1 MSTDEPEPA
10 GLSWDGKSM
19 TPIHDRLYRRSPS
32 AYGAETLASESE
44 QCPNPPPPPP
54 CVMVME
60 ETAHA
65 SARKLLQALLNVD
78 IDDANSVEAFQNRRR
93 RDADLH
99 RLMEKA
105 ISDTAWGAAKVA
117 VAAMVALAILH
128 IKEILAWFGKP

>member
-1 MSTDEPEPA
+1 MSTDEAEPA
-10 GLSWDGKSM
+10 SLSWDGKAM

-32 AYGAETLASESE
+32 AYGAENAAALPEPCSD
-44 QCPNPPPPPP
+44 PPPPP

-60 ETAHA
+60 ETAHT
-65 SARKLLQALLNVD
+65 SARKVLQALLNVD

-117 VAAMVALAILH
+117 VAAIVVLAILH

>member
-10 GLSWDGKSM
+10 SLSWDGKSM
-19 TPIHDRLYRRSPS
+19 TPIHDRPYGRPAA
-32 AYGAETLASESE
+32 AYGAENAAALPD

-105 ISDTAWGAAKVA
+105 ISDTVWGAAKVA
-117 VAAMVALAILH
+117 VAAIVVLAILH

>member
-1 MSTDEPEPA
+1 MSTDEPQPA
-10 GLSWDGKSM
+10 RQTWDGKAM
-19 TPIHDRLYRRSPS
+19 TPIHDRFYGRPAS
-32 AYGAETLASESE
+32 AYGTENAPGASEP
-44 QCPNPPPPPP
+44 CADPPPPP

-60 ETAHA
+60 ETAHT
-65 SARKLLQALLNVD
+65 SARKVLQALLNVD

-117 VAAMVALAILH
+117 VAAIVVLAILH

>member
-1 MSTDEPEPA
+1 MSTDEPAPA
-10 GLSWDGKSM
+10 RQTWDGKAV
-19 TPIHDRLYRRSPS
+19 TPIHDRLYGRPASSYR
-32 AYGAETLASESE
+32 AENAGALPEPCSD
-44 QCPNPPPPPP
+44 PPPPP

-60 ETAHA
+60 ETAHT
-65 SARKLLQALLNVD
+65 SARKVLQALLNVD

-117 VAAMVALAILH
+117 VAAIVVLAILH